1 MTGPSP
7 GAEFAG
13 RIALVTGGAGSVGRV
28 VVERL
33 AERGATV
40 LLNCFHSYGAAKEQV
55 RALTGRGLDVRLI
68 RASVAR
74 PEQVERMFGEIG
86 EEHGRL
92 DILVNN
98 AAAGSFVPFDEITE
112 ELLDRTYAT
121 NVKGPLWCA
130 RHARPLLAAAGG
142 TGAAIVNVSSL
153 GAATAPANYLPVG
166 VSKAALEALTR
177 YLAAELA
184 GDRIRVNA
192 ASCGLIDNPVGQLFP
207 SFEDVRANTVAA
219 TPLARLGRPEDL
231 AEVVLFLSSERSG
244 WVTGQTLLA
253 DGGLTLLRSAMSP
266 TANEEPAAYAEP
278 AAYEEPTVL
287 AEPAALAQPVAH
299 AEPTVPEAHVDPAAL
314 AGRAAPRDTA
324 SPREPAPP
332 APAAVG
338 SPAAHGKPTAHTDS
352 AVLGRAVSREPIA
365 PASAA
370 YAEPVARTEPV
381 VPGAPINPTTHA
393 GTAASEP
400 AAHEKP
406 TTLAGTASPRDP
418 AAPAPVAAGSPAARV
433 ERAAPA
439 EPAALA
445 EPGAHGSAAHEP
457 GAHGSAAHEPGAH
470 GSAAHEPGAHGSV
483 AHEPGAHESAAL
495 AFPGAHGGPTDP
507 HDPAALAFPAA
518 HGEPTDPHD
527 PVAVVGMGMA
537 VPGASSPEEFWRL
550 LCEGAELFVDAP
562 ADRWDIARFHDE
574 DRRAPDKTYQRRSGF
589 ITSFRPHDKLRAE
602 GLADAGLDH
611 TALWLRHSLHQALDG
626 VRRADGD
633 RFSFCVGYTPDGSQ
647 HLEESYVLGHA
658 LDTLAEDGDEAV
670 RGPVGDALR
679 GRFGRGGAPGE
690 ARHPHRVGRDAMDGI
705 LPGDTRLH
713 MVDTACSS
721 SLYAMDLGVRDLLS
735 GRSDIAVCGGS
746 FALAPSGSIL
756 FAKLNGLSA
765 GGAVHALDAGA
776 DGALFSD
783 GAGLVVLKR
792 LSRARADGDR
802 VLGLIS
808 AIGLSAD
815 GRGKAIYAPA
825 PAGQE
830 LAVERAF
837 ERGGLGPDDID
848 WIVAHATGTPAGDE
862 AEFTSLARRYAG
874 TRVQQV
880 TSNKSLVGHC
890 GWAAGVVSVIHTLL
904 ALRHGTIPA
913 QYRFSR
919 LPDALAGQ
927 ASGLTVPRE
936 PVPWPAEP
944 GRPRRAAV
952 SGFGFGGT
960 NAHVIISEDHRAAR
974 TGRPPALPAPLGED
988 LVLVGWSAHLPGAP
1002 APEEVAAWAAGSRD
1016 EEFEPSFGATY
1027 PVPPFQELRMPPPTA
1042 RATDRTQLALVRCMQ
1057 GLPEPVRELCLSHNR
1072 TTGVVVGHTGAT
1084 RNALLYKSRAYLDEI
1099 GRVVADAGD
1108 RPGTEKFLR
1117 RLEERATGLIA
1128 APTEDSFPG
1137 EMPNVIA
1144 ARLSN
1149 YFDLRG
1155 LNITVD
1161 AGEASLLEAFDVAGS
1176 YLDFR
1181 EIDVALVAGVNGTA
1195 LPGWNDE
1202 PGRRAAEAAF
1212 LFALTRRSLAE
1223 RTGLPVLAVVER
1235 SVAA

>member
-1 MTGPSP
+1 M
-7 GAEFAG
+7 EFSG

-28 VVERL
+28 IVERL

-40 LLNCFHSYGAAKEQV
+40 LLNCFHSYDSAKEQARGLV
-55 RALTGRGLDVRLI
+55 ERGLDVRVV

-74 PEQVERMFGEIG
+74 PAQVERMFAEIG

-130 RHARPLLAAAGG
+130 RYARPLLAAARGRGG
-142 TGAAIVNVSSL
+142 SVVNVSSL
-153 GAATAPANYLPVG
+153 GAVTTPANYLPVG

-184 GDRIRVNA
+184 EDLIRVNA
-192 ASCGLIDNPVGQLFP
+192 ASCGLIDNPVGQMFP
-207 SFEDVRANTVAA
+207 DFAGVSANTVAA
-219 TPLARLGRPEDL
+219 TPLSRLGRPEDL
-231 AEVVLFLSSERSG
+231 AEVVLFLASERSG
-244 WVTGQTLLA
+244 WVTGQTVLA

-266 TANEEPAAYAEP
+266 PREVAAALDVAEP
-278 AAYEEPTVL
+278 QAGLAADARDDVV
-287 AEPAALAQPVAH
+287 AEPRIETRADLVAQAPTEPLPGEVAQPQAGFVAGTRLGSEARTPTGAPPGAG
-299 AEPTVPEAHVDPAAL
+299 AEPRAGARAGSAADPVAGPRHGAA
-314 AGRAAPRDTA
+314 ADSPVGTRTGRAADT
-324 SPREPAPP
+324 PAEGTIKTR
-332 APAAVG
+332 ADLV
-338 SPAAHGKPTAHTDS
+338 
-352 AVLGRAVSREPIA
+352 GRASGEA
-365 PASAA
+365 W
-370 YAEPVARTEPV
+370 AEAVADAVVETE
-381 VPGAPINPTTHA
+381 
-393 GTAASEP
+393 
-400 AAHEKP
+400 
-406 TTLAGTASPRDP
+406 
-418 AAPAPVAAGSPAARV
+418 AAPADVP
-433 ERAAPA
+433 EPA
-439 EPAALA
+439 ES
-445 EPGAHGSAAHEP
+445 GAPED
-457 GAHGSAAHEPGAH
+457 
-470 GSAAHEPGAHGSV
+470 
-483 AHEPGAHESAAL
+483 
-495 AFPGAHGGPTDP
+495 DP
-507 HDPAALAFPAA
+507 I
-518 HGEPTDPHD
+518 
-527 PVAVVGMGMA
+527 AVVGMGMA

-550 LCEGAELFVDAP
+550 LIDGAELFVDAP
-562 ADRWDIARFHDE
+562 ADRWDIARFHAA
-574 DRRAPDKTYQRRSGF
+574 DRGAPDKTYQRRSGF
-589 ITSFRPHDKLRAE
+589 ITDFRPHEKLRAE
-602 GLADAGLDH
+602 GLAEAGLDQ

-626 VRRADGD
+626 VRRNAQD

-647 HLEESYVLGHA
+647 HLEEAFVLRSS
-658 LDTLAEDGDEAV
+658 LETLAEDGDDAV
-670 RGPVGDALR
+670 DGPIGDALR
-679 GRFGRGGAPGE
+679 RRFSRGDDPSASYL
-690 ARHPHRVGRDAMDGI
+690 PHRIGQDAMAGI
-705 LPGDTRLH
+705 LPPATRVH

-765 GGAVHALDAGA
+765 GGAVRALDAGA

-792 LSRARADGDR
+792 LSRARADGDQ
-802 VLGLIS
+802 VLGIVS

-825 PAGQE
+825 RAGQE
-830 LAVERAF
+830 LAIERAF
-837 ERGGLGPDDID
+837 DRSGLGPDDVD

-862 AEFTSLARRYAG
+862 AEFTSLGQRYAG
-874 TRVQQV
+874 DRGTLV

-913 QYRFSR
+913 QYRFER
-919 LPDALAGQ
+919 LPDALAGE
-927 ASGLTVPRE
+927 ADGLTVPE
-936 PVPWPAEP
+936 QPVPWPASAA
-944 GRPRRAAV
+944 RPRRAAV

-960 NAHVIISEDHRAAR
+960 NAHMIISEDHRGSRSGHPA
-974 TGRPPALPAPLGED
+974 ALPAPVGED
-988 LVLVGWSAHLPGAP
+988 LVLVGWSSHQPGSPDAN
-1002 APEEVAAWAAGSRD
+1002 AVAAWAAGRGED
-1016 EEFEPSFGATY
+1016 PEPSFGTAY
-1027 PVPPFQELRMPPPTA
+1027 PVPPFQQLRMPPPTA
-1042 RATDRTQLALVRCMQ
+1042 RATDRTQLMMVRCMQ
-1057 GLPEPVRELCLSHNR
+1057 ELDEAVRQLCLDHHK

-1084 RNALLYKSRAYLDEI
+1084 RNALLYKTRAYLDEI
-1099 GRVVADAGD
+1099 GHAVAGADERA
-1108 RPGTEKFLR
+1108 TTAKFLQ

-1161 AGEASLLEAFDVAGS
+1161 AGEASLIEAFDVAGS
-1176 YLDFR
+1176 YLDFS

-1195 LPGWNDE
+1195 LPGWNDTA
-1202 PGRRAAEAAF
+1202 GRNATEGAF
-1212 LFALTRRSLAE
+1212 LFVVTRRSLAE
-1223 RTGLPVLAVVER
+1223 EAGLPVLAVMER
-1235 SVAA
+1235 SVGV

>member
-1 MTGPSP
+1 MTHPVLRAD
-7 GAEFAG
+7 AEFAG
-13 RIALVTGGAGSVGRV
+13 RVALVTGGAGSVGRV

-40 LLNCFHSYGAAKEQV
+40 LLNCFHSYDAAKQQV
-55 RALTGRGLDVRLI
+55 RALVDRGLDVRLI
-68 RASVAR
+68 RGSVAR
-74 PEQVERMFGEIG
+74 RAQVERMFAEIA

-98 AAAGSFVPFDEITE
+98 AAAGSFVPFEEITE
-112 ELLDRTYAT
+112 DLLDRTYAT

-130 RHARPLLAAAGG
+130 QYARPLLAASGG
-142 TGAAIVNVSSL
+142 RGGAIVNVSSL
-153 GAATAPANYLPVG
+153 GAATTPANYLPTG
-166 VSKAALEALTR
+166 VSKAALESLTR

-184 GDRIRVNA
+184 QDRIRVNA
-192 ASCGLIDNPVGQLFP
+192 ASCGLIDNPVGRLFP
-207 SFEDVRANTVAA
+207 DFDDVRANTVAA

-244 WVTGQTLLA
+244 WVTGQTVLA

-266 TANEEPAAYAEP
+266 TPEPVPEPVLLPEPVEEPETVTGTEPVAQREPAARP
-278 AAYEEPTVL
+278 APE
-287 AEPAALAQPVAH
+287 PVARSVPQ
-299 AEPTVPEAHVDPAAL
+299 AE
-314 AGRAAPRDTA
+314 
-324 SPREPAPP
+324 REPAPLPPTAAPTPETPETPEAPP
-332 APAAVG
+332 APE
-338 SPAAHGKPTAHTDS
+338 T
-352 AVLGRAVSREPIA
+352 RETPETPDDDDPI
-365 PASAA
+365 
-370 YAEPVARTEPV
+370 
-381 VPGAPINPTTHA
+381 
-393 GTAASEP
+393 
-400 AAHEKP
+400 
-406 TTLAGTASPRDP
+406 
-418 AAPAPVAAGSPAARV
+418 
-433 ERAAPA
+433 
-439 EPAALA
+439 
-445 EPGAHGSAAHEP
+445 
-457 GAHGSAAHEPGAH
+457 
-470 GSAAHEPGAHGSV
+470 
-483 AHEPGAHESAAL
+483 
-495 AFPGAHGGPTDP
+495 
-507 HDPAALAFPAA
+507 
-518 HGEPTDPHD
+518 
-527 PVAVVGMGMA
+527 AVVGMGLA
-537 VPGASSPEEFWRL
+537 IPGASSPEEFWRL
-550 LCEGAELFVDAP
+550 LTDGAELFVDAP
-562 ADRWDIARFHDE
+562 GDRWDISRFHAE

-589 ITSFRPHDKLRAE
+589 ITGFRPHEKLRAE

-611 TALWLRHSLHQALDG
+611 TALWLRHSLHQALEG
-626 VRRADGD
+626 VGRADGD

-658 LDTLAEDGDEAV
+658 LETLAEDGDDAV

-679 GRFGRGGAPGE
+679 RRFGRGGEPGE
-690 ARHPHRVGRDAMDGI
+690 ARHPHRVGQVAMDGI
-705 LPGDTRLH
+705 LPDGTRLH

-735 GRSDIAVCGGS
+735 GRSDVAVCGGS

-756 FAKLNGLSA
+756 FAKLNGLST
-765 GGAVHALDAGA
+765 GGAVRALDEGA

-802 VLGLIS
+802 VLGVIS

-837 ERGGLGPDDID
+837 ERSGLGPDDID

-862 AEFTSLARRYAG
+862 AEFTSLAQRYSG
-874 TRVQQV
+874 DRVQQV

-904 ALRHGTIPA
+904 ALRHDTIPA
-913 QYRFSR
+913 QYRFTR
-919 LPDALAGQ
+919 LPDTLAER
-927 ASGLTVPRE
+927 ATGLTVPRQ
-936 PVPWPAEP
+936 PVPWPVD
-944 GRPRRAAV
+944 GDRPRRAAV

-960 NAHVIISEDHRAAR
+960 NAHVIISEDHRAVR
-974 TGRPPALPAPLGED
+974 TGHPAALPAPLDED
-988 LVLVGWSAHLPGAP
+988 LVLVGWSSQLPGSP
-1002 APEEVAAWAAGSRD
+1002 SSEEVAAWAAGETD
-1016 EEFEPSFGATY
+1016 EDFAPSFGPAY

-1042 RATDRTQLALVRCMQ
+1042 RTTDRTQLAMIRCMQ
-1057 GLPEPVRELCLSHNR
+1057 ALDEPVRELCLTHHR

-1099 GRVVADAGD
+1099 RHVVAGAGG
-1108 RPGTEKFLR
+1108 PATEKFVT

-1137 EMPNVIA
+1137 AMPNVIA

-1155 LNITVD
+1155 LNITVE

-1202 PGRRAAEAAF
+1202 EGRRPVEGAF
-1212 LFALTRRSLAE
+1212 LFVMVRRSLAE
-1223 RTGLPVLAVVER
+1223 EAGLPVLAVVER

>member
-1 MTGPSP
+1 MTHTDPHS
-7 GAEFAG
+7 GADFAG
-13 RIALVTGGAGSVGRV
+13 RVALVTGGAGSVGRV

-40 LLNCFHSYGAAKEQV
+40 LLNCFHSYDTAKQQV
-55 RALTGRGLDVRLI
+55 DALVDRGLDVRLI

-74 PEQVERMFGEIG
+74 RAQVERMFGEIA

-98 AAAGSFVPFDEITE
+98 AATGSFVPFEEITE

-130 RHARPLLAAAGG
+130 QYARPLLAASEGR
-142 TGAAIVNVSSL
+142 GAAIVNVSSL
-153 GAATAPANYLPVG
+153 GAATTPANYLPVG
-166 VSKAALEALTR
+166 VSKAALESLTR

-207 SFEDVRANTVAA
+207 AFDDVRANTVAA
-219 TPLARLGRPEDL
+219 TPLSRLGRPEDL
-231 AEVVLFLSSERSG
+231 AEVILFLSSERSG
-244 WVTGQTLLA
+244 WVTGQTVLA

-266 TANEEPAAYAEP
+266 TPEAAPPRTPQAVPEPQHRSLGTTAG
-278 AAYEEPTVL
+278 
-287 AEPAALAQPVAH
+287 AQP
-299 AEPTVPEAHVDPAAL
+299 
-314 AGRAAPRDTA
+314 
-324 SPREPAPP
+324 EPAPP
-332 APAAVG
+332 GDTAPPDTTVLHDTAAPGTTAVPDEAG
-338 SPAAHGKPTAHTDS
+338 AAH
-352 AVLGRAVSREPIA
+352 AV
-365 PASAA
+365 
-370 YAEPVARTEPV
+370 
-381 VPGAPINPTTHA
+381 H
-393 GTAASEP
+393 
-400 AAHEKP
+400 
-406 TTLAGTASPRDP
+406 
-418 AAPAPVAAGSPAARV
+418 
-433 ERAAPA
+433 APA
-439 EPAALA
+439 EAAAPPL
-445 EPGAHGSAAHEP
+445 G
-457 GAHGSAAHEPGAH
+457 
-470 GSAAHEPGAHGSV
+470 V
-483 AHEPGAHESAAL
+483 ES
-495 AFPGAHGGPTDP
+495 PDDP
-507 HDPAALAFPAA
+507 I
-518 HGEPTDPHD
+518 
-527 PVAVVGMGMA
+527 AVVGMGLA
-537 VPGASSPEEFWRL
+537 IPGASSPEDFWRL
-550 LCEGAELFVDAP
+550 LTEGAELFVDAP
-562 ADRWDIARFHDE
+562 ADRWDISRFHAE

-589 ITSFRPHDKLRAE
+589 ITDFRPHEKLRAE

-626 VRRADGD
+626 VGRADGD

-658 LDTLAEDGDEAV
+658 MDVLAEDGDEAV
-670 RGPVGDALR
+670 HGPVGEALR
-679 GRFGRGGAPGE
+679 QRFGRGGPPGE
-690 ARHPHRVGRDAMDGI
+690 AYHPHRVGRDAMEGI
-705 LPGDTRLH
+705 LPDGTRLH

-735 GRSDIAVCGGS
+735 GRSDVAVCGGS

-765 GGAVHALDAGA
+765 GGAVRALDAGA

-802 VLGLIS
+802 VLGVIS

-837 ERGGLGPDDID
+837 ERSGLGPDDVD

-862 AEFTSLARRYAG
+862 AEFTSLARGYSG
-874 TRVQQV
+874 DRVQQV

-904 ALRHGTIPA
+904 ALRHGVIPA

-919 LPDALAGQ
+919 LPDALADP
-927 ASGLTVPRE
+927 ASGLTVPQE
-936 PVPWPAEP
+936 PVPWSTDRE
-944 GRPRRAAV
+944 RPRRAAV

-960 NAHVIISEDHRAAR
+960 NAHMIISEDHDAVRSGCPA
-974 TGRPPALPAPLGED
+974 ALPPQLDEE
-988 LVLVGWSAHLPGAP
+988 LVLVGWSSRLPGSP
-1002 APEEVAAWAAGSRD
+1002 SPEEVAAWATNPHD
-1016 EEFEPSFGATY
+1016 EDFEPSFGATY

-1042 RATDRTQLALVRCMQ
+1042 RATDRTQLAMVRCMQ
-1057 GLPEPVRELCLSHNR
+1057 GLDERVRELCLSHHR

-1099 GRVVADAGD
+1099 GHVVAGVDDPATTD
-1108 RPGTEKFLR
+1108 KFVR

-1137 EMPNVIA
+1137 AMPNVIA

-1195 LPGWNDE
+1195 LPGWNDDA
-1202 PGRRAAEAAF
+1202 GRRPAEGAF
-1212 LFALTRRSLAE
+1212 LFVMTRRSLAE
-1223 RTGLPVLAVVER
+1223 EAGLPVLAVVER

>member
-1 MTGPSP
+1 MNPHHPTAG
-7 GAEFAG
+7 GDLEFSG

-28 VVERL
+28 IVERL

-40 LLNCFHSYGAAKEQV
+40 LLNCFHSYDSAKEQARGLV
-55 RALTGRGLDVRLI
+55 ERGLDVRVV

-74 PEQVERMFGEIG
+74 PAQVERMFAEIG

-130 RHARPLLAAAGG
+130 RYARPLLAAARGRGG
-142 TGAAIVNVSSL
+142 SVVNVSSL
-153 GAATAPANYLPVG
+153 GAVTTPANYLPVG

-184 GDRIRVNA
+184 EELIRVNA
-192 ASCGLIDNPVGQLFP
+192 ASCGLIDNPVGQMFP
-207 SFEDVRANTVAA
+207 DFAGVSANTVAA
-219 TPLARLGRPEDL
+219 TPLSRLGRPEDL
-231 AEVVLFLSSERSG
+231 AEVVLFLASERSG
-244 WVTGQTLLA
+244 WVTGQTVLA

-266 TANEEPAAYAEP
+266 PREVAAALDEAEP
-278 AAYEEPTVL
+278 QAGLAADARADAV
-287 AEPAALAQPVAH
+287 AEPRIETRADLVAQAPTEPLPDEVAQSQAGFVAGTLGSEARTPSGASPGAG
-299 AEPTVPEAHVDPAAL
+299 AEPR
-314 AGRAAPRDTA
+314 AGARA
-324 SPREPAPP
+324 
-332 APAAVG
+332 
-338 SPAAHGKPTAHTDS
+338 
-352 AVLGRAVSREPIA
+352 
-365 PASAA
+365 
-370 YAEPVARTEPV
+370 
-381 VPGAPINPTTHA
+381 
-393 GTAASEP
+393 
-400 AAHEKP
+400 
-406 TTLAGTASPRDP
+406 
-418 AAPAPVAAGSPAARV
+418 
-433 ERAAPA
+433 
-439 EPAALA
+439 
-445 EPGAHGSAAHEP
+445 GSAADTVAGTSHGAAADSPVGTRNGHAADTPAEGPIKTRADLVGRASGEAWAEAVADAVVETDAAPSYVPEP
-457 GAHGSAAHEPGAH
+457 AESGAPED
-470 GSAAHEPGAHGSV
+470 
-483 AHEPGAHESAAL
+483 
-495 AFPGAHGGPTDP
+495 DP
-507 HDPAALAFPAA
+507 I
-518 HGEPTDPHD
+518 
-527 PVAVVGMGMA
+527 AVVGMGMA

-550 LCEGAELFVDAP
+550 LIDGAELFVDAP
-562 ADRWDIARFHDE
+562 ADRWDIARFHAT
-574 DRRAPDKTYQRRSGF
+574 DRGAPDKTYQRRSGF
-589 ITSFRPHDKLRAE
+589 ITDFRPHEKLRAE
-602 GLADAGLDH
+602 GLAEAGLDQ

-626 VRRADGD
+626 VRRNAQD

-647 HLEESYVLGHA
+647 HLEEAFVLRSS
-658 LDTLAEDGDEAV
+658 LETLAEDGDDAV
-670 RGPVGDALR
+670 DGPIGDALR
-679 GRFGRGGAPGE
+679 RRFSRGDDPSASYL
-690 ARHPHRVGRDAMDGI
+690 PHRIGQDAMAGI
-705 LPGDTRLH
+705 LPPATRVH

-765 GGAVHALDAGA
+765 GGAVRALDAGA

-792 LSRARADGDR
+792 LSRARADGDQ
-802 VLGLIS
+802 VLGIVS

-825 PAGQE
+825 RAGQE
-830 LAVERAF
+830 LAIERAF
-837 ERGGLGPDDID
+837 DRSGLGPDDVD

-862 AEFTSLARRYAG
+862 AEFTSLGQRYAG
-874 TRVQQV
+874 ARKTLV

-913 QYRFSR
+913 QYRFER
-919 LPDALAGQ
+919 LPDALAGEGD
-927 ASGLTVPRE
+927 GLTVPE
-936 PVPWPAEP
+936 QPVPWPASAA
-944 GRPRRAAV
+944 RPRRAAV

-960 NAHVIISEDHRAAR
+960 NAHMIISEDHRGSRSGHPA
-974 TGRPPALPAPLGED
+974 ALPAPVGED
-988 LVLVGWSAHLPGAP
+988 LVLVGWSSHQPGSPDAD
-1002 APEEVAAWAAGSRD
+1002 AVAAWAAGRGED
-1016 EEFEPSFGATY
+1016 PEPSFGTAY
-1027 PVPPFQELRMPPPTA
+1027 PVPPFQQLRMPPPTA
-1042 RATDRTQLALVRCMQ
+1042 RATDRTQLMMVRCMQ
-1057 GLPEPVRELCLSHNR
+1057 ELDEAVRQLCLDHHK

-1084 RNALLYKSRAYLDEI
+1084 RNALLYKTRAYLDEI
-1099 GRVVADAGD
+1099 GHAVAGADERA
-1108 RPGTEKFLR
+1108 TTAKFLQ

-1161 AGEASLLEAFDVAGS
+1161 AGEASLIEAFDVAGS
-1176 YLDFR
+1176 YLDFS

-1195 LPGWNDE
+1195 LPGWNDTA
-1202 PGRRAAEAAF
+1202 GRNATEGAF
-1212 LFALTRRSLAE
+1212 LFVVTRRSLAE
-1223 RTGLPVLAVVER
+1223 EAGLPVLAVMER
-1235 SVAA
+1235 SVGV

>member
-74 PEQVERMFGEIG
+74 PEQVERMFGEIA

-98 AAAGSFVPFDEITE
+98 AAAGSFVPFDEITD

-130 RHARPLLAAAGG
+130 RYARPLLAAAGG
-142 TGAAIVNVSSL
+142 SGAAIVNVSSL

-253 DGGLTLLRSAMSP
+253 DGGLTLLHSAMSP
-266 TANEEPAAYAEP
+266 NGAEEAGADEEAVEPAEAVEYEQP
-278 AAYEEPTVL
+278 AAYEEPT
-287 AEPAALAQPVAH
+287 ALAV
-299 AEPTVPEAHVDPAAL
+299 PTVPEAA
-314 AGRAAPRDTA
+314 
-324 SPREPAPP
+324 
-332 APAAVG
+332 
-338 SPAAHGKPTAHTDS
+338 
-352 AVLGRAVSREPIA
+352 
-365 PASAA
+365 
-370 YAEPVARTEPV
+370 
-381 VPGAPINPTTHA
+381 
-393 GTAASEP
+393 
-400 AAHEKP
+400 
-406 TTLAGTASPRDP
+406 
-418 AAPAPVAAGSPAARV
+418 
-433 ERAAPA
+433 
-439 EPAALA
+439 
-445 EPGAHGSAAHEP
+445 
-457 GAHGSAAHEPGAH
+457 
-470 GSAAHEPGAHGSV
+470 
-483 AHEPGAHESAAL
+483 
-495 AFPGAHGGPTDP
+495 
-507 HDPAALAFPAA
+507 
-518 HGEPTDPHD
+518 DPHD

-550 LCEGAELFVDAP
+550 LSEGAELFVDAP
-562 ADRWDIARFHDE
+562 ADRWDISRFHDE

-589 ITSFRPHDKLRAE
+589 ITGFRPHDKLRAE

-679 GRFGRGGAPGE
+679 RRFGRGGPPGE

-735 GRSDIAVCGGS
+735 GRSDVAVCGGS

-765 GGAVHALDAGA
+765 GGAVRALDAGA

-988 LVLVGWSAHLPGAP
+988 LVLVGWSSHLPGGP
-1002 APEEVAAWAAGSRD
+1002 GPEEVAAWAAGTRD

-1057 GLPEPVRELCLSHNR
+1057 GLPEPVRELCLSHHR

-1202 PGRRAAEAAF
+1202 PGRRAAEGAF

>member
-1 MTGPSP
+1 MNPYHPTAG
-7 GAEFAG
+7 GDLEFSG

-28 VVERL
+28 IVERL

-40 LLNCFHSYGAAKEQV
+40 LLNCFHSYDSAKEQARGLV
-55 RALTGRGLDVRLI
+55 ERGLDVRVV

-74 PEQVERMFGEIG
+74 PAQVERMFAEIG

-130 RHARPLLAAAGG
+130 RYARPLLAAARGRGG
-142 TGAAIVNVSSL
+142 SVVNVSSL
-153 GAATAPANYLPVG
+153 GAVTTPANYLPVG

-184 GDRIRVNA
+184 EDLIRVNA
-192 ASCGLIDNPVGQLFP
+192 ASCGLIDNPVGQMFP
-207 SFEDVRANTVAA
+207 DFAGVSANTVAA
-219 TPLARLGRPEDL
+219 TPLSRLGRPEDL
-231 AEVVLFLSSERSG
+231 AEVVLFLASERSG
-244 WVTGQTLLA
+244 WVTGQTVLA

-266 TANEEPAAYAEP
+266 PREVAAALDGAEP
-278 AAYEEPTVL
+278 QAGLAADARDDVV
-287 AEPAALAQPVAH
+287 AEPRIETRADLVAQAPTEPLPGEVAQPQAGFVAGTRLGSEARTPTGAPPGAG
-299 AEPTVPEAHVDPAAL
+299 AEPRAVARAGSAADPVAGTRHGAA
-314 AGRAAPRDTA
+314 ADSPVGTRTGRAADTPAEGTIKTRADLVGRA
-324 SPREPAPP
+324 SGEAWAEAVADAVVETEAAPSDVPEPAE
-332 APAAVG
+332 
-338 SPAAHGKPTAHTDS
+338 S
-352 AVLGRAVSREPIA
+352 
-365 PASAA
+365 
-370 YAEPVARTEPV
+370 
-381 VPGAPINPTTHA
+381 GAP
-393 GTAASEP
+393 ED
-400 AAHEKP
+400 
-406 TTLAGTASPRDP
+406 DP
-418 AAPAPVAAGSPAARV
+418 I
-433 ERAAPA
+433 
-439 EPAALA
+439 
-445 EPGAHGSAAHEP
+445 
-457 GAHGSAAHEPGAH
+457 
-470 GSAAHEPGAHGSV
+470 
-483 AHEPGAHESAAL
+483 
-495 AFPGAHGGPTDP
+495 
-507 HDPAALAFPAA
+507 
-518 HGEPTDPHD
+518 
-527 PVAVVGMGMA
+527 AVVGMGMA

-550 LCEGAELFVDAP
+550 LIDGAELFVDAP
-562 ADRWDIARFHDE
+562 ADRWDIARFHAT
-574 DRRAPDKTYQRRSGF
+574 DRGAPDKTYQRRSGF
-589 ITSFRPHDKLRAE
+589 ITDFRPHEKLRAE
-602 GLADAGLDH
+602 GLAEAGLDQ

-626 VRRADGD
+626 VRRNAQD

-647 HLEESYVLGHA
+647 HLEEAFVLRSS
-658 LDTLAEDGDEAV
+658 LETLAEDGDDAV
-670 RGPVGDALR
+670 DGPIGDALR
-679 GRFGRGGAPGE
+679 RRFSRGDDPSASYL
-690 ARHPHRVGRDAMDGI
+690 PHRIGQDAMAGI
-705 LPGDTRLH
+705 LPPATRVH

-765 GGAVHALDAGA
+765 GGAVRALDAGA

-792 LSRARADGDR
+792 LSRARADGDQ
-802 VLGLIS
+802 VLGIVS

-825 PAGQE
+825 RAGQE
-830 LAVERAF
+830 LAIERAF
-837 ERGGLGPDDID
+837 DRSGLGPDDVD

-862 AEFTSLARRYAG
+862 AEFTSLGQRYAG
-874 TRVQQV
+874 DRGTLV

-913 QYRFSR
+913 QYRFER
-919 LPDALAGQ
+919 LPDALAGE
-927 ASGLTVPRE
+927 ADGLTVPE
-936 PVPWPAEP
+936 QPVTWPASAA
-944 GRPRRAAV
+944 RPRRAAV

-960 NAHVIISEDHRAAR
+960 NAHMIISEDHRGSRSGHPA
-974 TGRPPALPAPLGED
+974 ALPAPVGED
-988 LVLVGWSAHLPGAP
+988 LVLVGWSSHQPGSPDAD
-1002 APEEVAAWAAGSRD
+1002 AVAAWAAGRGED
-1016 EEFEPSFGATY
+1016 PEPSFGTAY
-1027 PVPPFQELRMPPPTA
+1027 PVPPFQQLRMPPPTA
-1042 RATDRTQLALVRCMQ
+1042 RATDRTQLMMVRCMQ
-1057 GLPEPVRELCLSHNR
+1057 ELDEAVRQLCLDHHK

-1084 RNALLYKSRAYLDEI
+1084 RNALLYKTRAYLDEI
-1099 GRVVADAGD
+1099 GHAVAGADERA
-1108 RPGTEKFLR
+1108 TTAKFLQ

-1161 AGEASLLEAFDVAGS
+1161 AGEASLIEAFDVAGS
-1176 YLDFR
+1176 YLDFS

-1195 LPGWNDE
+1195 LPGWNDTA
-1202 PGRRAAEAAF
+1202 GRNATEGAF
-1212 LFALTRRSLAE
+1212 LFVVTRRSLAE
-1223 RTGLPVLAVVER
+1223 EAGLPVLAVMER
-1235 SVAA
+1235 SVGV

>member
-1 MTGPSP
+1 MTHSP
-7 GAEFAG
+7 LRADAEFAG

-40 LLNCFHSYGAAKEQV
+40 LLNCFHSYEAAKQQV
-55 RALTGRGLDVRLI
+55 SALVDRGLDVRLI
-68 RASVAR
+68 RGSVAR
-74 PEQVERMFGEIG
+74 RAQVERMFAEIA

-98 AAAGSFVPFDEITE
+98 AAAGSFVPFEEITE

-130 RHARPLLAAAGG
+130 QYARPLLAASGRGG
-142 TGAAIVNVSSL
+142 AIVNVSSL
-153 GAATAPANYLPVG
+153 GAATTPANYLPTG
-166 VSKAALEALTR
+166 VSKAALESLTR

-184 GDRIRVNA
+184 QDRIRVNA
-192 ASCGLIDNPVGQLFP
+192 ASCGLIDNPVGRLFP
-207 SFEDVRANTVAA
+207 EFEDVRANTVAA
-219 TPLARLGRPEDL
+219 TPLSRLGRPEDL

-244 WVTGQTLLA
+244 WVTGQTVLA

-266 TANEEPAAYAEP
+266 TPEPM
-278 AAYEEPTVL
+278 
-287 AEPAALAQPVAH
+287 
-299 AEPTVPEAHVDPAAL
+299 
-314 AGRAAPRDTA
+314 
-324 SPREPAPP
+324 REPAPRSFTEP
-332 APAAVG
+332 APRQ
-338 SPAAHGKPTAHTDS
+338 KPQ
-352 AVLGRAVSREPIA
+352 
-365 PASAA
+365 
-370 YAEPVARTEPV
+370 
-381 VPGAPINPTTHA
+381 
-393 GTAASEP
+393 
-400 AAHEKP
+400 
-406 TTLAGTASPRDP
+406 
-418 AAPAPVAAGSPAARV
+418 PAPRTAPFPPETPATPETPQTSRTA
-433 ERAAPA
+433 EAPDD
-439 EPAALA
+439 
-445 EPGAHGSAAHEP
+445 
-457 GAHGSAAHEPGAH
+457 
-470 GSAAHEPGAHGSV
+470 
-483 AHEPGAHESAAL
+483 
-495 AFPGAHGGPTDP
+495 DP
-507 HDPAALAFPAA
+507 I
-518 HGEPTDPHD
+518 
-527 PVAVVGMGMA
+527 AVVGMGLA
-537 VPGASSPEEFWRL
+537 IPGASSPEEFWRL
-550 LCEGAELFVDAP
+550 LTDGAELFVDAP
-562 ADRWDIARFHDE
+562 RDRWDISRFHAE

-589 ITSFRPHDKLRAE
+589 ITDFRPHEKLRAE

-611 TALWLRHSLHQALDG
+611 TALWLRHSLHQALEG

-647 HLEESYVLGHA
+647 HLEEAYVLGHA
-658 LDTLAEDGDEAV
+658 LETLAEDGDEAV
-670 RGPVGDALR
+670 HGPVGDALR
-679 GRFGRGGAPGE
+679 RRFGRGGEPAE
-690 ARHPHRVGRDAMDGI
+690 ARHPHRVGQVAMDGI
-705 LPGDTRLH
+705 LPEGTRLH

-735 GRSDIAVCGGS
+735 GRSDVAVCGGS

-756 FAKLNGLSA
+756 FAKLNGLST
-765 GGAVHALDAGA
+765 GGAVRALDADA

-802 VLGLIS
+802 ILGVVS

-837 ERGGLGPDDID
+837 ERSGLGPDDID

-862 AEFTSLARRYAG
+862 AEFTSLAQRYSG
-874 TRVQQV
+874 DRVQQV

-919 LPDALAGQ
+919 LPDALAER
-927 ASGLTVPRE
+927 ATGLTVPRK
-936 PVPWPAEP
+936 PVPWPADG

-960 NAHVIISEDHRAAR
+960 NAHVIISEDHSAVR
-974 TGRPPALPAPLGED
+974 TGHPAALPAPLDED
-988 LVLVGWSAHLPGAP
+988 LVVVGWSSQLPGSPSSA
-1002 APEEVAAWAAGSRD
+1002 EVAAWATGDRD
-1016 EEFEPSFGATY
+1016 EDFAPSFGMAY
-1027 PVPPFQELRMPPPTA
+1027 PVPPFKELRMPPPTA
-1042 RATDRTQLALVRCMQ
+1042 RTTDRTQLAMIRCMQ
-1057 GLPEPVRELCLSHNR
+1057 ALDEPVRELCLSHHR

-1099 GRVVADAGD
+1099 RHVVAGAGE
-1108 RPGTEKFLR
+1108 PGTEKFTT

-1137 EMPNVIA
+1137 AMPNVIA

-1155 LNITVD
+1155 LNITVE

-1202 PGRRAAEAAF
+1202 QGRRPAEGAF
-1212 LFALTRRSLAE
+1212 LFVMVRRSLAE
-1223 RTGLPVLAVVER
+1223 ERGLPVLAVVER

>member
-1 MTGPSP
+1 MNPHHPTAG
-7 GAEFAG
+7 GDLEFSG

-28 VVERL
+28 IVERL

-40 LLNCFHSYGAAKEQV
+40 LLNCFHSYDSAKEQARGLV
-55 RALTGRGLDVRLI
+55 ERGLDVRVV

-74 PEQVERMFGEIG
+74 PAQVERMFAEIG

-130 RHARPLLAAAGG
+130 RYARPLLAAARGRGG
-142 TGAAIVNVSSL
+142 SVVNVSSL
-153 GAATAPANYLPVG
+153 GAVTTPANYLPVG

-184 GDRIRVNA
+184 EDLIRVNA
-192 ASCGLIDNPVGQLFP
+192 ASCGLIDNPVGQMFP
-207 SFEDVRANTVAA
+207 DFAGVSANTVAA
-219 TPLARLGRPEDL
+219 TPLSRLGRPEDL
-231 AEVVLFLSSERSG
+231 AEVVLFLASERSG
-244 WVTGQTLLA
+244 WVTGQTVLA

-266 TANEEPAAYAEP
+266 PREVAAALDVAEP
-278 AAYEEPTVL
+278 QAGLAADARDDVV
-287 AEPAALAQPVAH
+287 AEPRIETRADLVAQAPTEPLPGEVAQPQAGFVAGTRLGSEARTPTGAPPGAG
-299 AEPTVPEAHVDPAAL
+299 AEPRAGARAGSAADPVAGPRHGAA
-314 AGRAAPRDTA
+314 ADSPVGTRTGRAADT
-324 SPREPAPP
+324 PAEGTIKTR
-332 APAAVG
+332 ADLV
-338 SPAAHGKPTAHTDS
+338 
-352 AVLGRAVSREPIA
+352 GRASGEA
-365 PASAA
+365 W
-370 YAEPVARTEPV
+370 AEAVADAVVETE
-381 VPGAPINPTTHA
+381 
-393 GTAASEP
+393 
-400 AAHEKP
+400 
-406 TTLAGTASPRDP
+406 
-418 AAPAPVAAGSPAARV
+418 AAPADVP
-433 ERAAPA
+433 EPA
-439 EPAALA
+439 ES
-445 EPGAHGSAAHEP
+445 GAPED
-457 GAHGSAAHEPGAH
+457 
-470 GSAAHEPGAHGSV
+470 
-483 AHEPGAHESAAL
+483 
-495 AFPGAHGGPTDP
+495 DP
-507 HDPAALAFPAA
+507 I
-518 HGEPTDPHD
+518 
-527 PVAVVGMGMA
+527 AVVGMGMA

-550 LCEGAELFVDAP
+550 LIDGAELFVDAP
-562 ADRWDIARFHDE
+562 ADRWDIARFHAA
-574 DRRAPDKTYQRRSGF
+574 DRGAPDKTYQRRSGF
-589 ITSFRPHDKLRAE
+589 ITDFRPHEKLRAE
-602 GLADAGLDH
+602 GLAEAGLDQ

-626 VRRADGD
+626 VRRNAQD

-647 HLEESYVLGHA
+647 HLEEAFVLRSS
-658 LDTLAEDGDEAV
+658 LETLAEDGDDAV
-670 RGPVGDALR
+670 DGPIGDALR
-679 GRFGRGGAPGE
+679 RRFSRGDDPSASYL
-690 ARHPHRVGRDAMDGI
+690 PHRIGQDAMAGI
-705 LPGDTRLH
+705 LPPATRVH

-765 GGAVHALDAGA
+765 GGAVRALDAGA

-792 LSRARADGDR
+792 LSRARADGDQ
-802 VLGLIS
+802 VLGIVS

-825 PAGQE
+825 RAGQE
-830 LAVERAF
+830 LAIERAF
-837 ERGGLGPDDID
+837 DRSGLGPDDVD

-862 AEFTSLARRYAG
+862 AEFTSLGQRYAG
-874 TRVQQV
+874 DRGTLV

-913 QYRFSR
+913 QYRFER
-919 LPDALAGQ
+919 LPDALAGE
-927 ASGLTVPRE
+927 ADGLTVPE
-936 PVPWPAEP
+936 QPVPWPASAA
-944 GRPRRAAV
+944 RPRRAAV

-960 NAHVIISEDHRAAR
+960 NAHMIISEDHRGSRSGHPA
-974 TGRPPALPAPLGED
+974 ALPAPVGED
-988 LVLVGWSAHLPGAP
+988 LVLVGWSSHQPGSPDAN
-1002 APEEVAAWAAGSRD
+1002 AVAAWAAGRGED
-1016 EEFEPSFGATY
+1016 PEPSFGTAY
-1027 PVPPFQELRMPPPTA
+1027 PVPPFQQLRMPPPTA
-1042 RATDRTQLALVRCMQ
+1042 RATDRTQLMMVRCMQ
-1057 GLPEPVRELCLSHNR
+1057 ELDEAVRQLCLDHHK

-1084 RNALLYKSRAYLDEI
+1084 RNALLYKTRAYLDEI
-1099 GRVVADAGD
+1099 GHAVAGADERA
-1108 RPGTEKFLR
+1108 TTAKFLQ

-1161 AGEASLLEAFDVAGS
+1161 AGEASLIEAFDVAGS
-1176 YLDFR
+1176 YLDFS

-1195 LPGWNDE
+1195 LPGWNDTA
-1202 PGRRAAEAAF
+1202 GRNATEGAF
-1212 LFALTRRSLAE
+1212 LFVVTRRSLAE
-1223 RTGLPVLAVVER
+1223 EAGLPVLAVMER
-1235 SVAA
+1235 SVGV

>member
-1 MTGPSP
+1 MSQRNPHTEG
-7 GAEFAG
+7 EFAG
-13 RIALVTGGAGSVGRV
+13 RTALVTGGAGSVGRV
-28 VVERL
+28 IVERL

-40 LLNCFHSYGAAKEQV
+40 LLNCFHSYDAAKEQA
-55 RALTGRGLDVRLI
+55 RALVARGLDVRVV

-74 PEQVERMFGEIG
+74 PAQVERMFAEIAD
-86 EEHGRL
+86 EHGRL

-112 ELLDRTYAT
+112 DLLDRTYTT

-130 RHARPLLAAAGG
+130 RYARPLLAAAQGRGG
-142 TGAAIVNVSSL
+142 GAVVNVSSL
-153 GAATAPANYLPVG
+153 GSATTPANYLPVG

-184 GDRIRVNA
+184 EDGIRVNA
-192 ASCGLIDNPVGQLFP
+192 ASCGLIDNPVGQMFP
-207 SFEDVRANTVAA
+207 DFADVRANTVAA

-231 AEVVLFLSSERSG
+231 AEVVLFLCSERSG
-244 WVTGQTLLA
+244 WVTGQTVLA

-266 TANEEPAAYAEP
+266 TPAAERAE
-278 AAYEEPTVL
+278 L
-287 AEPAALAQPVAH
+287 AEDPEPSVQTPAEAG
-299 AEPTVPEAHVDPAAL
+299 VPEPHDDTADTADTANDPA
-314 AGRAAPRDTA
+314 D
-324 SPREPAPP
+324 
-332 APAAVG
+332 
-338 SPAAHGKPTAHTDS
+338 D
-352 AVLGRAVSREPIA
+352 PI
-365 PASAA
+365 
-370 YAEPVARTEPV
+370 
-381 VPGAPINPTTHA
+381 
-393 GTAASEP
+393 
-400 AAHEKP
+400 
-406 TTLAGTASPRDP
+406 
-418 AAPAPVAAGSPAARV
+418 
-433 ERAAPA
+433 
-439 EPAALA
+439 
-445 EPGAHGSAAHEP
+445 
-457 GAHGSAAHEPGAH
+457 
-470 GSAAHEPGAHGSV
+470 
-483 AHEPGAHESAAL
+483 
-495 AFPGAHGGPTDP
+495 
-507 HDPAALAFPAA
+507 
-518 HGEPTDPHD
+518 
-527 PVAVVGMGMA
+527 AVVGMGMA
-537 VPGASSPEEFWRL
+537 IPGASSPEEFWRL
-550 LCEGAELFVDAP
+550 LTEGAELFVDAP

-589 ITSFRPHDKLRAE
+589 ITDFRPHDKLTAE
-602 GLADAGLDH
+602 GLDEAGLDH

-626 VRRADGD
+626 VRRQPGD

-647 HLEESYVLGHA
+647 HLEEAFVLGSA
-658 LDTLAEDGDEAV
+658 LDVLAEDGDDAV
-670 RGPVGDALR
+670 NGPVGDALR
-679 GRFGRGGAPGE
+679 QRFSRGQDPRA
-690 ARHPHRVGRDAMDGI
+690 AYLPHRVGQDAMHGI
-705 LPGDTRLH
+705 LPPDTRLH

-735 GRSDIAVCGGS
+735 GQSDIAVCGGS

-756 FAKLNGLSA
+756 FAKLNGLST
-765 GGAVHALDAGA
+765 GGAVRALDAGA

-792 LSRARADGDR
+792 LSRAHADGDQ
-802 VLGLIS
+802 VLGIVS

-837 ERGGLGPDDID
+837 ERSGLGPDDVD

-862 AEFTSLARRYAG
+862 AEFTSLAQRYTG
-874 TRVQQV
+874 ERTTLV

-904 ALRHGTIPA
+904 ALRHESIPA
-913 QYRFSR
+913 QYRFER
-919 LPDALAGQ
+919 LPDALAGR
-927 ASGLTVPRE
+927 AEGLVVPQR
-936 PVPWPAEP
+936 PVSWP
-944 GRPRRAAV
+944 GGNDRPRRAAV

-960 NAHVIISEDHRAAR
+960 NAHMIISEDHRGSWS
-974 TGRPPALPAPLGED
+974 GRPSALPAPLGED
-988 LVLVGWSAHLPGAP
+988 LVIVGWSAQLPGGPDAD
-1002 APEEVAAWAAGSRD
+1002 EVTAWAAAGPD
-1016 EEFEPSFGATY
+1016 GAHEGFEPSFGTAY
-1027 PVPPFQELRMPPPTA
+1027 PLPPFQELRMPPPTA
-1042 RATDRTQLALVRCMQ
+1042 RTTDRTQLMMVRCMQ
-1057 GLPEPVRELCLSHNR
+1057 RLDERVRELCLGHHR

-1084 RNALLYKSRAYLDEI
+1084 RNALLYKTRAYLDEI
-1099 GRVVADAGD
+1099 AHTVA
-1108 RPGTEKFLR
+1108 GTDDEATTAKFFQ

-1195 LPGWNDE
+1195 LPGWNDTA
-1202 PGRRAAEAAF
+1202 GRGAAEGAF
-1212 LFALTRRSLAE
+1212 LFVVTRRSLAE
-1223 RTGLPVLAVVER
+1223 EAGLPVLAVMER

>member
-1 MTGPSP
+1 MTQPALRAD
-7 GAEFAG
+7 AEFAG
-13 RIALVTGGAGSVGRV
+13 RVALVTGGAGSVGRV
-28 VVERL
+28 IVERL

-40 LLNCFHSYGAAKEQV
+40 LLNCFHSYDAAKKQA
-55 RALTGRGLDVRLI
+55 RALVDRGLDVRLV
-68 RASVAR
+68 RGSVAR
-74 PEQVERMFGEIG
+74 RAQVERMFAEIA

-98 AAAGSFVPFDEITE
+98 AAAGSFVPFDEITDD
-112 ELLDRTYAT
+112 LLDRTYAT

-130 RHARPLLAAAGG
+130 QYARPLLAASGG
-142 TGAAIVNVSSL
+142 RGGAIVNVSSL
-153 GAATAPANYLPVG
+153 GASTTPANYLPVG
-166 VSKAALEALTR
+166 VSKAALESLTR

-184 GDRIRVNA
+184 QDGIRVNA
-192 ASCGLIDNPVGQLFP
+192 ASCGLIDNPVGRLFP
-207 SFEDVRANTVAA
+207 DFDDVRANTVAA
-219 TPLARLGRPEDL
+219 TPLSRLGRPEDL

-244 WVTGQTLLA
+244 WVTGQTVLA

-266 TANEEPAAYAEP
+266 TPEAVPEETRQAAPEAERLAVEEAEP
-278 AAYEEPTVL
+278 RAVEETAPR
-287 AEPAALAQPVAH
+287 EKRRAAL
-299 AEPTVPEAHVDPAAL
+299 
-314 AGRAAPRDTA
+314 RAAP
-324 SPREPAPP
+324 EEEVPAPDEEIP
-332 APAAVG
+332 APAV
-338 SPAAHGKPTAHTDS
+338 PAAATLPPEAPDDD
-352 AVLGRAVSREPIA
+352 PI
-365 PASAA
+365 
-370 YAEPVARTEPV
+370 
-381 VPGAPINPTTHA
+381 
-393 GTAASEP
+393 
-400 AAHEKP
+400 
-406 TTLAGTASPRDP
+406 
-418 AAPAPVAAGSPAARV
+418 
-433 ERAAPA
+433 
-439 EPAALA
+439 
-445 EPGAHGSAAHEP
+445 
-457 GAHGSAAHEPGAH
+457 
-470 GSAAHEPGAHGSV
+470 
-483 AHEPGAHESAAL
+483 
-495 AFPGAHGGPTDP
+495 
-507 HDPAALAFPAA
+507 
-518 HGEPTDPHD
+518 
-527 PVAVVGMGMA
+527 AVVGMGLA
-537 VPGASSPEEFWRL
+537 IPGASSPEEFWRL
-550 LCEGAELFVDAP
+550 LTDGAELFVDAP
-562 ADRWDIARFHDE
+562 RDRWDISRFHAE

-589 ITSFRPHDKLRAE
+589 ITGFRPHDKLREE

-611 TALWLRHSLHQALDG
+611 TALWLRHSLHQALEG
-626 VRRADGD
+626 VGRAEGD

-647 HLEESYVLGHA
+647 HLEEAYVLGHA
-658 LDTLAEDGDEAV
+658 LETLAEDGDDAV

-679 GRFGRGGAPGE
+679 RRFGRGGEPGE

-705 LPGDTRLH
+705 LPDGTRLH

-721 SLYAMDLGVRDLLS
+721 SLYAMDLGVRDLLA
-735 GRSDIAVCGGS
+735 GRSDVAVCGGS

-765 GGAVHALDAGA
+765 GGAVRALDAGA

-802 VLGLIS
+802 VLGVIS

-837 ERGGLGPDDID
+837 ERSGLGPDDID

-862 AEFTSLARRYAG
+862 AEFTSLAQGYSG
-874 TRVQQV
+874 DRVQQV

-919 LPDALAGQ
+919 LPDALADR
-927 ASGLTVPRE
+927 ATGLTVPKE
-936 PVPWPAEP
+936 PVAWPVDGA
-944 GRPRRAAV
+944 RPRRAAV

-960 NAHVIISEDHRAAR
+960 NAHVIISEDHAAVR
-974 TGRPPALPAPLGED
+974 SGHPAALPAPLGED
-988 LVLVGWSAHLPGAP
+988 LVLVGWSSRLPGGP
-1002 APEEVAAWAAGSRD
+1002 SSEEVAAWAAGDAD
-1016 EEFEPSFGATY
+1016 EEFAPSFGMTY
-1027 PVPPFQELRMPPPTA
+1027 PVPPFQQLRMPPPTA
-1042 RATDRTQLALVRCMQ
+1042 RTTDRTQLAMIRCMQ
-1057 GLPEPVRELCLSHNR
+1057 DLDEPVRELCLSHHR

-1099 GRVVADAGD
+1099 RHVVAGAGG
-1108 RPGTEKFLR
+1108 PATEKFVT

-1137 EMPNVIA
+1137 AMPNVIA

-1161 AGEASLLEAFDVAGS
+1161 AGEASLLEAFDVAGA

-1195 LPGWNDE
+1195 LPGWNDDE
-1202 PGRRAAEAAF
+1202 GRRPAEGAF
-1212 LFALTRRSLAE
+1212 LFVMTRRSLAE
-1223 RTGLPVLAVVER
+1223 EAGLPVLAVVER
-1235 SVAA
+1235 SVAV

>member
-1 MTGPSP
+1 MTG
-7 GAEFAG
+7 GEFAG

-40 LLNCFHSYGAAKEQV
+40 LLNCFHSYDSAKEQA
-55 RALTGRGLDVRLI
+55 RALVGRGLDVRVV

-74 PEQVERMFGEIG
+74 PAQVERMFAEIG
-86 EEHGRL
+86 DEHGRL

-112 ELLDRTYAT
+112 ELLDRTYTT

-130 RHARPLLAAAGG
+130 RYARPLLAASGG
-142 TGAAIVNVSSL
+142 RGGAIVNVSSL
-153 GAATAPANYLPVG
+153 GATTAPANYLPVG

-184 GDRIRVNA
+184 EDRIRVNA
-192 ASCGLIDNPVGQLFP
+192 ASCGLIDNPVGQMFP
-207 SFEDVRANTVAA
+207 AFTDVRANTVAA

-244 WVTGQTLLA
+244 WVTGQTVLA

-266 TANEEPAAYAEP
+266 TREPAEEASTSETETVSPPADRAKVSAAHGSSDTATAGEASLPPAEAP
-278 AAYEEPTVL
+278 AGRGPSRTTADTTPARRTATRPT
-287 AEPAALAQPVAH
+287 
-299 AEPTVPEAHVDPAAL
+299 TVPELDDEEFLPAGETAVCGDVL
-314 AGRAAPRDTA
+314 LPDT
-324 SPREPAPP
+324 
-332 APAAVG
+332 
-338 SPAAHGKPTAHTDS
+338 
-352 AVLGRAVSREPIA
+352 
-365 PASAA
+365 
-370 YAEPVARTEPV
+370 
-381 VPGAPINPTTHA
+381 
-393 GTAASEP
+393 
-400 AAHEKP
+400 
-406 TTLAGTASPRDP
+406 
-418 AAPAPVAAGSPAARV
+418 AAPADSPG
-433 ERAAPA
+433 P
-439 EPAALA
+439 
-445 EPGAHGSAAHEP
+445 SAAAE
-457 GAHGSAAHEPGAH
+457 A
-470 GSAAHEPGAHGSV
+470 
-483 AHEPGAHESAAL
+483 
-495 AFPGAHGGPTDP
+495 
-507 HDPAALAFPAA
+507 DPAD
-518 HGEPTDPHD
+518 DPI
-527 PVAVVGMGMA
+527 AIVGMGMA

-550 LCEGAELFVDAP
+550 LIDGAELFVDAP
-562 ADRWDIARFHDE
+562 ADRWDIARFHHD

-589 ITSFRPHDKLRAE
+589 ITGFQPHEKLRAE

-626 VRRADGD
+626 VRRTSAD

-647 HLEESYVLGHA
+647 HLEEAFVLRSA
-658 LDTLAEDGDEAV
+658 LDTLAEDGDDALE
-670 RGPVGDALR
+670 GPVGDALR
-679 GRFGRGGAPGE
+679 RRFSRGDDPSA
-690 ARHPHRVGRDAMDGI
+690 AYLPHRVGQDAMDGI
-705 LPGDTRLH
+705 LPSGTRLH

-735 GRSDIAVCGGS
+735 GQSDIAVCGGS

-765 GGAVHALDAGA
+765 GGAVRALDAGA

-792 LSRARADGDR
+792 LSRARADGDQ
-802 VLGLIS
+802 VLGIVS

-837 ERGGLGPDDID
+837 GRSGLGPDDVD

-862 AEFTSLARRYAG
+862 AEFTSLAQRYSG
-874 TRVQQV
+874 SRTTLV

-904 ALRHGTIPA
+904 ALRHDTIPA
-913 QYRFSR
+913 QYRFER

-927 ASGLTVPRE
+927 GDGLTVPE
-936 PVPWPAEP
+936 QPVPWPADA

-960 NAHVIISEDHRAAR
+960 NAHMIISEDHRSTRSGHPA
-974 TGRPPALPAPLGED
+974 ALPAPLGED
-988 LVLVGWSAHLPGAP
+988 LVVVGWSSQMPGS
-1002 APEEVAAWAAGSRD
+1002 PEADEVAAWAANGGSGED
-1016 EEFEPSFGATY
+1016 FEPSFGPAY

-1042 RATDRTQLALVRCMQ
+1042 RTTDRTQLMMVRCMQ
-1057 GLPEPVRELCLSHNR
+1057 RLDERVRELCLGHHR

-1084 RNALLYKSRAYLDEI
+1084 RNALLYKTRAYLDEI
-1099 GRVVADAGD
+1099 GHAVAGAGE
-1108 RPGTEKFLR
+1108 PATTAKFLQ

-1176 YLDFR
+1176 YLDFQ

-1195 LPGWNDE
+1195 LPGWNDTA
-1202 PGRRAAEAAF
+1202 GRRAAEGAF
-1212 LFALTRRSLAE
+1212 LFVVTRRSLAE
-1223 RTGLPVLAVVER
+1223 EAGLPVLAVMER

>member
-1 MTGPSP
+1 MSQHHPTTG
-7 GAEFAG
+7 GDLEFSG

-28 VVERL
+28 IVERL

-40 LLNCFHSYGAAKEQV
+40 LLNCFHSYDSAKEQAHGLV
-55 RALTGRGLDVRLI
+55 ERGLDVRVV

-74 PEQVERMFGEIG
+74 PGQVERMFAEIG

-98 AAAGSFVPFDEITE
+98 AAAGSFVSFDEITE
-112 ELLDRTYAT
+112 DLLDRTYAT

-130 RHARPLLAAAGG
+130 RYARPLLAAARGRGG
-142 TGAAIVNVSSL
+142 SVVNVSSL
-153 GAATAPANYLPVG
+153 GAVTTPANYLPVG

-192 ASCGLIDNPVGQLFP
+192 ASCGLIDNPVGQMFP
-207 SFEDVRANTVAA
+207 DFTGVSANTVAA
-219 TPLARLGRPEDL
+219 TPLSRLGRPEDL
-231 AEVVLFLSSERSG
+231 AEVVLFLASERSG
-244 WVTGQTLLA
+244 WVTGQTVLA

-266 TANEEPAAYAEP
+266 TPETAVSAASETTTSATSAPSTPSAVEPQAGLMAATRPSVAGEPRIETRADLVGRASAEAWADVVADAVIEPETAP
-278 AAYEEPTVL
+278 ADV
-287 AEPAALAQPVAH
+287 AALAD
-299 AEPTVPEAHVDPAAL
+299 VPEDSGRSGTELAARRP
-314 AGRAAPRDTA
+314 G
-324 SPREPAPP
+324 
-332 APAAVG
+332 
-338 SPAAHGKPTAHTDS
+338 
-352 AVLGRAVSREPIA
+352 
-365 PASAA
+365 
-370 YAEPVARTEPV
+370 AEPVAADEA
-381 VPGAPINPTTHA
+381 APSSRRED
-393 GTAASEP
+393 GTADEA
-400 AAHEKP
+400 
-406 TTLAGTASPRDP
+406 DP
-418 AAPAPVAAGSPAARV
+418 I
-433 ERAAPA
+433 
-439 EPAALA
+439 
-445 EPGAHGSAAHEP
+445 
-457 GAHGSAAHEPGAH
+457 
-470 GSAAHEPGAHGSV
+470 
-483 AHEPGAHESAAL
+483 
-495 AFPGAHGGPTDP
+495 
-507 HDPAALAFPAA
+507 
-518 HGEPTDPHD
+518 
-527 PVAVVGMGMA
+527 AVVGMGMA

-550 LCEGAELFVDAP
+550 LLDGAELFVDAP
-562 ADRWDIARFHDE
+562 ADRWDIARFHAT
-574 DRRAPDKTYQRRSGF
+574 DRGAPDKTYQRRSGF
-589 ITSFRPHDKLRAE
+589 ITDFRPHERLRAE

-626 VRRADGD
+626 VRRHEQD

-647 HLEESYVLGHA
+647 HLEEAFVLRSS
-658 LDTLAEDGDEAV
+658 LDTLAEDGDDAV
-670 RGPVGDALR
+670 DGPIGDALR
-679 GRFGRGGAPGE
+679 RRFSRGDDPSASYL
-690 ARHPHRVGRDAMDGI
+690 PHRIGQDAMAGI
-705 LPGDTRLH
+705 LPPATRLH

-765 GGAVHALDAGA
+765 GGAVRALDAGA

-792 LSRARADGDR
+792 LSRARADGDQ
-802 VLGLIS
+802 VLGIVS

-825 PAGQE
+825 RAGQE
-830 LAVERAF
+830 LAIERAF
-837 ERGGLGPDDID
+837 DRSGLGPDDVD

-862 AEFTSLARRYAG
+862 AEFTSLGQRYAG
-874 TRVQQV
+874 DRKTLV

-913 QYRFSR
+913 QYRFER
-919 LPDALAGQ
+919 LPDALVGQ
-927 ASGLTVPRE
+927 AEGLTVPE
-936 PVPWPAEP
+936 QPVPWPASAE
-944 GRPRRAAV
+944 RPRRAAV

-960 NAHVIISEDHRAAR
+960 NAHMIISEDHRGTRSGHPA
-974 TGRPPALPAPLGED
+974 ALPAPVGED
-988 LVLVGWSAHLPGAP
+988 LVLVGWSSHQPGSPDAD
-1002 APEEVAAWAAGSRD
+1002 AVAAWAAGTGQD
-1016 EEFEPSFGATY
+1016 PEPSFGTTY
-1027 PVPPFQELRMPPPTA
+1027 PVPPFQQLRMPPPTA
-1042 RATDRTQLALVRCMQ
+1042 RATDRTQLMMVRCMQ
-1057 GLPEPVRELCLSHNR
+1057 ELDKAVRQLCLDNHK

-1084 RNALLYKSRAYLDEI
+1084 RNALLYKTRAYLDEI
-1099 GRVVADAGD
+1099 GHAVAGADERA
-1108 RPGTEKFLR
+1108 TTAKFLQ

-1161 AGEASLLEAFDVAGS
+1161 AGEASLIEAFDVAGS

-1195 LPGWNDE
+1195 LPGWNDTA
-1202 PGRRAAEAAF
+1202 GRNAIEGAF
-1212 LFALTRRSLAE
+1212 LFVVTRRSLAE
-1223 RTGLPVLAVVER
+1223 EAGLPVLAVMER
-1235 SVAA
+1235 SVGV

>member
-1 MTGPSP
+1 M
-7 GAEFAG
+7 EFSG

-28 VVERL
+28 VVDRL

-40 LLNCFHSYGAAKEQV
+40 LLNCFHSYDSAKEQARGLV
-55 RALTGRGLDVRLI
+55 ERGLDVRVV

-74 PEQVERMFGEIG
+74 PAQVERMFAEIG

-130 RHARPLLAAAGG
+130 RYARPLLAAARGRGG
-142 TGAAIVNVSSL
+142 SVVNVSSL
-153 GAATAPANYLPVG
+153 GAVTTPANYLPVG

-184 GDRIRVNA
+184 EDQIRVNA
-192 ASCGLIDNPVGQLFP
+192 ASCGLIDNPVGQMFP
-207 SFEDVRANTVAA
+207 DFAGVSANTVAA
-219 TPLARLGRPEDL
+219 TPLSRLGRPEDL
-231 AEVVLFLSSERSG
+231 AEVVLFLASERSG
-244 WVTGQTLLA
+244 WVTGQTVLA

-266 TANEEPAAYAEP
+266 PREVVAALDGAEP
-278 AAYEEPTVL
+278 QAVL
-287 AEPAALAQPVAH
+287 AADTRPGVPADLMAVTRPGAVAQPPAGNAAKARPGVMTGARPGVAAEARDDAV
-299 AEPTVPEAHVDPAAL
+299 AEPRIESRADLVAQTLTEPPPGEVAQPRADFVAGTRLGHEAQTPSGASPGAGAQPPASARPDAAADLVAGTGQGAAADSPVGTRRGAAAETPAEGSIKTRADLVGRASGGAWAEAVADAVVETEAAPADVPEAESDAPEDDP
-314 AGRAAPRDTA
+314 
-324 SPREPAPP
+324 
-332 APAAVG
+332 
-338 SPAAHGKPTAHTDS
+338 
-352 AVLGRAVSREPIA
+352 I
-365 PASAA
+365 
-370 YAEPVARTEPV
+370 
-381 VPGAPINPTTHA
+381 
-393 GTAASEP
+393 
-400 AAHEKP
+400 
-406 TTLAGTASPRDP
+406 
-418 AAPAPVAAGSPAARV
+418 
-433 ERAAPA
+433 
-439 EPAALA
+439 
-445 EPGAHGSAAHEP
+445 
-457 GAHGSAAHEPGAH
+457 
-470 GSAAHEPGAHGSV
+470 
-483 AHEPGAHESAAL
+483 
-495 AFPGAHGGPTDP
+495 
-507 HDPAALAFPAA
+507 
-518 HGEPTDPHD
+518 
-527 PVAVVGMGMA
+527 AVVGMGMA

-550 LCEGAELFVDAP
+550 LIDGAELFVDAP
-562 ADRWDIARFHDE
+562 ADRWDIARFHAT
-574 DRRAPDKTYQRRSGF
+574 DRGAPDKTYQRRSGF
-589 ITSFRPHDKLRAE
+589 ITDFRPHEKLRAE
-602 GLADAGLDH
+602 GLAEAGLDQ

-626 VRRADGD
+626 VRRNAQD

-647 HLEESYVLGHA
+647 HLEEAFVLRSS
-658 LDTLAEDGDEAV
+658 LDTLAEDGDDAV
-670 RGPVGDALR
+670 DGPIGDALR
-679 GRFGRGGAPGE
+679 RRFSRGDDPSASYL
-690 ARHPHRVGRDAMDGI
+690 PHRIGQDAMAGI
-705 LPGDTRLH
+705 LPPATRVH

-765 GGAVHALDAGA
+765 GGAVRALDAGA

-802 VLGLIS
+802 VLGIVS

-825 PAGQE
+825 RAGQE
-830 LAVERAF
+830 LAIERAF
-837 ERGGLGPDDID
+837 DRSGLGPDDVD

-862 AEFTSLARRYAG
+862 AEFTSLGQRYAG
-874 TRVQQV
+874 ARKTLV

-913 QYRFSR
+913 QYRFER
-919 LPDALAGQ
+919 LPDALADE
-927 ASGLTVPRE
+927 ADGLTVPE
-936 PVPWPAEP
+936 QPVPWPASAA
-944 GRPRRAAV
+944 RPRRAAV

-960 NAHVIISEDHRAAR
+960 NAHMIISEDHRGTRSGHPA
-974 TGRPPALPAPLGED
+974 ALPAPVGED
-988 LVLVGWSAHLPGAP
+988 LVLVGWSSHQPGGPDAD
-1002 APEEVAAWAAGSRD
+1002 AVAAWAAGTGGD
-1016 EEFEPSFGATY
+1016 PEPSFGTTY
-1027 PVPPFQELRMPPPTA
+1027 PVPPFQQLRMPPPTA
-1042 RATDRTQLALVRCMQ
+1042 RATDRTQLMMVRCMQ
-1057 GLPEPVRELCLSHNR
+1057 ELDEAVRQLCLDHHK

-1084 RNALLYKSRAYLDEI
+1084 RNALLYKTRAYLDEI
-1099 GRVVADAGD
+1099 GHAVAGADERA
-1108 RPGTEKFLR
+1108 TTAKFLQ

-1195 LPGWNDE
+1195 LPGWNDTA
-1202 PGRRAAEAAF
+1202 GRNATEGAF
-1212 LFALTRRSLAE
+1212 LFVVTRRSLAE
-1223 RTGLPVLAVVER
+1223 EAGLPVLAVMER
-1235 SVAA
+1235 SVGV